1 MAWVINQERRK
12 KICERVREIR
22 IKRFGEG
29 RGAQK
34 EMARALGV
42 PYTSYRGYEENR
54 VNDDFLRIF
63 AKKFGVQLL
72 WLMAADDM
80 AGPGDMKNIS
90 SAVVIDPVGKGVIN
104 SGQYIIHQMPDD
116 SMEPTIIKGATVG
129 VLPIRFG
136 EPVPEKLVAVQLSKQ
151 GITIRRLI
159 VHGNAFMVIPDNPHL
174 PHDHIDI
181 KKKDIIGQVVWQFS
195 VI

>member
-1 MAWVINQERRK
+1 MIDQNRKK
-12 KICERVREIR
+12 KICERVKEIR

-54 VNDDFLRIF
+54 VNDDFLRMF
-63 AKKFGVQLL
+63 ARKFGVQLL

-90 SAVVIDPVGKGVIN
+90 SAVVIDPGKGVIN
-104 SGQYIIHQMPDD
+104 SGHYIIHQMPDE
-116 SMEPTIIKGATVG
+116 SMEPTIMKGATVG
-129 VLPIRFG
+129 VLPIKFG
-136 EPVPEKLVAVQLSKQ
+136 EPVPEKLVAVQLPKQ

-159 VHGNAFMVIPDNPHL
+159 VRGNALMVLPDNPRL

-181 KKKDIIGQVVWQFS
+181 KKRDIVGSVVWQF
-195 VI
+195 VVM